1 MSKPDTFQSKLQ
13 DAGIP
18 AVLTTPVSRWFDSIG
33 EERLQQFSLLDA
45 DQTRLIRL
53 LASSEFAAGVI
64 AHNWEWFSSAYAAG
78 EFASIVDTS
87 SLQAMATALADHSR
101 DTADFK
107 SQLRCIRDRQLVHIL
122 WRSMGAD
129 DEVWDSLHS
138 LSDLADELIK
148 ASANFARR
156 TLKARFG
163 NALNRHGDEI
173 PLVILAMGKLGG
185 RELNF
190 SSDIDLI
197 FLYAEEG
204 ETNGPRTLSAHEYF
218 TRLCRL
224 MVNIIDEVTE
234 DGFVYRV
241 DTRLRPFGESGPP
254 VVSFAALENYLLQHG
269 RGWERYA
276 YVKARAIDATGL
288 ACPAGNGQGL
298 LEEVIYP
305 FVYRRYLDYGVFE
318 SLREMKSL
326 ISAEVRARELKN
338 NIKLGDGGI
347 RELEF
352 IVQSLQLVRGGADL
366 TLRCSGLRAAL
377 TQLRQ
382 ERGLGRE
389 AESNLRA
396 SYYFLRKLE
405 NGIQA
410 IRDQQT
416 HDIPEKPDDQARL
429 QLVMGFSSWKSLNEA
444 IAGHRKSV
452 SEHFGGIAFRA
463 DKESEQTKL
472 AGALSANWNA
482 GASVTDWETLLEEH
496 DFEDAAKIAVVV
508 TDFAGAAVQS
518 QVDATAARRV
528 ARFMPVFLQSLKA
541 RRNPATVCTRVLAV
555 VSKIL
560 RRSAYVAL
568 LNENPPVLDRLVS
581 ICAQSAYL
589 AEEIARFPLLLDE
602 LLDPRL
608 YAAEIS
614 RSSMRIDIDERLKQ
628 FLTGD
633 SEQKIETLAQFQRAT
648 LFRIAVADV
657 GGTLPI
663 MKVSDRLTD
672 LAELVLEIA
681 LGIAWSDLAAIH
693 GEPLRKSAD
702 GTRKA
707 GFGIIAYG
715 KFGGIE
721 LSYRSDLDLVF
732 LHDSVGDQEDTNGS
746 KPLENSVF
754 FGRLVRRLVHFLTAQ
769 TPSGALYDIDTR
781 LRPSGA
787 SGLLVV
793 NTDGFENYQEQNAW
807 TWEQQ
812 ALLRARPVAGSATVA
827 RDFER
832 IRADTL
838 QNRVRKERLLKD
850 VVTMRQKM
858 RKQLDMSATEQFDLK
873 QGEGGIG
880 DIEFLVQYLVLKN
893 AETEPALIHY
903 SDNIRQLGTLGAAG
917 YLQPSEVASIQDTY
931 RSYRL
936 RMHRLALD
944 GKPTVVSAT
953 EFVEERRMMSAIWQ
967 REMG

>member
-1 MSKPDTFQSKLQ
+1 MNKLATYQSTLR
-13 DAGIP
+13 DAGLP
-18 AVLTTPVSRWFDSIG
+18 AVLTTPVSHWLDNIG
-33 EERLQQFSLLDA
+33 EDRLQQFSSRDA
-45 DQTRLIRL
+45 DRTRLIRL

-64 AHNWEWFSSAYAAG
+64 ARNWDWFSNSHSAG
-78 EFASIVDTS
+78 EFASIVDTA
-87 SLQAMATALADHSR
+87 SLQTMAAKLAAR
-101 DTADFK
+101 DCNTSDFK
-107 SQLRCIRDRQLVHIL
+107 SQLRRIRDRQLVHIL

-156 TLKARFG
+156 TLVERFG
-163 NALNRHGDEI
+163 NALNGHGDEI
-173 PLVILAMGKLGG
+173 SLVILAMGKLGG

-204 ETNGPRTLSAHEYF
+204 ETNGPRVLSAHEYF

-224 MVNIIDEVTE
+224 IVNLIDEVTE

-276 YVKARAIDATGL
+276 YVKARAIDAT
-288 ACPAGNGQGL
+288 APAGNSKGL

-326 ISAEVRARELKN
+326 ISTEVRTRELKN

-347 RELEF
+347 REVEF

-366 TLRCSGLRAAL
+366 HLRCSELRAAL
-377 TQLRQ
+377 EQLGRK
-382 ERGLGRE
+382 RGLGRE
-389 AESNLRA
+389 AESDLRD
-396 SYYFLRKLE
+396 SYCFLRKLE

-429 QLVMGFSSWKSLNEA
+429 QLVMGFSSWASLSEA
-444 IAGHRKSV
+444 IAGHRNSV
-452 SEHFGGIAFRA
+452 SEHFAGIAFRTEN
-463 DKESEQTKL
+463 ESVQTEL
-472 AGALSANWNA
+472 ASALSANWNA
-482 GASVTDWETLLEEH
+482 GATVADWEALLEKH
-496 DFEDAAKIAVVV
+496 GFEDAAKIAVVV
-508 TDFAGAAVQS
+508 TDFAVGSIQGQA
-518 QVDATAARRV
+518 DATAARRV
-528 ARFMPVFLQSLKA
+528 ARFMQAFLLSLKG
-541 RRNPATVCTRVLAV
+541 RRNPGIVCARVLAV
-555 VSKIL
+555 ISKIL

-568 LNENPPVLDRLVS
+568 LNENPAVLDRLVS
-581 ICAQSAYL
+581 LCAQSAYL

-614 RSSMRIDIDERLKQ
+614 RSSMRTDIDERLKQ
-628 FLTGD
+628 FHAGD
-633 SEQKIETLAQFQRAT
+633 SEQKIEILAQFQRAT
-648 LFRIAVADV
+648 LFRIAVADISA
-657 GGTLPI
+657 TLPI

-681 LGIAWSDLAAIH
+681 LEVAWSDLAAIH
-693 GEPLRKSAD
+693 GVPLRKSAD
-702 GTRKA
+702 GARKA

-715 KFGGIE
+715 KFGGME

-732 LHDSVGDQEDTNGS
+732 LHDSAGDPEETKGP

-793 NTDGFENYQEQNAW
+793 NTDSFEKYQEQNAW

-812 ALLRARPVAGSATVA
+812 ALLRARPVAGSANVA
-827 RDFER
+827 REFER

-838 QNRVRKERLLKD
+838 QNRVRRERLLND
-850 VVTMRQKM
+850 VVSMRQKM
-858 RKQLDMSATEQFDLK
+858 REQLDMSATERFDLK

-893 AETEPALIHY
+893 ANTEVALIHY
-903 SDNIRQLGTLGAAG
+903 SDNIRQLGTLAAAG
-917 YLQPSEVASIQDTY
+917 FLQASEVASIQDIY

-944 GKPTVVSAT
+944 GKPTTVNVA
-953 EFVEERRMMSAIWQ
+953 EFVEERRTVSALWQ